1 MDKKSLSAFV
11 YSLEYDPTPIL
22 NKRGRFPFIRPLQ
35 RAQNLGRMRRRMN
48 LFLSISWSQMMG
60 VRRGSR
66 SSDNLR
72 RAECGYLRLCGRPRR
87 RSQRQPNAPRAN
99 KQIGGRWSRPT
110 PRRPKSLALSS
121 TGSCPKSWFEKKN
134 VEENQNIVNKTGKA
148 LKKQVEK
155 KRITILYNPV
165 HKKTVKC
172 CEFSRIRFK
181 EKSHARHTL
190 SS

>member
-1 MDKKSLSAFV
+1 
-11 YSLEYDPTPIL
+11 
-22 NKRGRFPFIRPLQ
+22 
-35 RAQNLGRMRRRMN
+35 
-48 LFLSISWSQMMG
+48 MMG

-155 KRITILYNPV
+155 NVLRSCTTQFTKKPLNAASSHELDLKRNP
-165 HKKTVKC
+165 TLGTLFPVK
-172 CEFSRIRFK
+172 EISISLDRSPSSFK
-181 EKSHARHTL
+181 SGACWL
-190 SS
+190 SYPSYS